1 VQDSSVLVGVFVL
14 VVGGLFVLIVL
25 VGSFFTVNTAN
36 RAIVERFSKFS
47 RVALPG
53 FQMKI
58 PLFETVHMITTRV
71 QTLAMNME
79 TKTKDNVFVKIP
91 VSVQY
96 QVMPGSERDAFYKLS
111 NPQSQIE
118 SYVFNVLLGHV
129 PSMTLDETFAKMSTI
144 AEAVKSEVEP
154 VAQSFGYTIVK
165 VLVTDIIPDQKVK
178 DAMNDINAAARE
190 REAAES
196 RGETDKIIAIKKAEA
211 ESQSKKLQGEGI
223 ANQRKAII
231 EGLRESVEAFKES
244 VPGTTAQDVM
254 RLVLMTQYFDTI
266 KEIGASAKT
275 NTILLPHGPGT
286 VNDLTEQIREAIMT
300 GSIATQAQKP

>member
-1 VQDSSVLVGVFVL
+1 
-14 VVGGLFVLIVL
+14 
-25 VGSFFTVNTAN
+25 
-36 RAIVERFSKFS
+36 
-47 RVALPG
+47 
-53 FQMKI
+53 
-58 PLFETVHMITTRV
+58 
-71 QTLAMNME
+71 
-79 TKTKDNVFVKIP
+79 
-91 VSVQY
+91 
-96 QVMPGSERDAFYKLS
+96 
-111 NPQSQIE
+111 
-118 SYVFNVLLGHV
+118 
-129 PSMTLDETFAKMSTI
+129 MTLDETFAKMSTI

-154 VAQSFGYTIVK
+154 IAQSFGYTIVK

-286 VNDLTEQIREAIMT
+286 VNDLSAQIRDAITT
-300 GSIATQAQKP
+300 GTLASEKSNQ